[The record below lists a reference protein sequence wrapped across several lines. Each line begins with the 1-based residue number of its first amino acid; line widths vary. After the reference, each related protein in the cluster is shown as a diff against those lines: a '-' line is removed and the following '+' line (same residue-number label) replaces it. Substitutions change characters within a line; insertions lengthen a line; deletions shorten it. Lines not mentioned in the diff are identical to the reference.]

1 MFQITRQADYG
12 LLLMT
17 ALASHFPQG
26 YISLRDLAEERR
38 LPYRFLSKII
48 LPLRKSGLVDAQ
60 EGMSGGYRL
69 ARHPEEIHI
78 RTILEALGEDLML
91 VRCGSGDKACQSF
104 CQCSARGFWH
114 ELQVQINEILN
125 HYTLAQLV
133 QKSVPAFKSN
143 VLLNGF

>member
-1 MFQITRQADYG
+1 MFHVTRQADYG

-17 ALASHFPQG
+17 ALASHFPHG
-26 YISLRDLAEERR
+26 YISLRELAEERR

-60 EGMSGGYRL
+60 EGISGGYRL
-69 ARHPEEIHI
+69 ARHPEAI
-78 RTILEALGEDLML
+78 RIRDILEALGEDLML
-91 VRCGSGDKACQSF
+91 VRCGSGDKECQSF

-114 ELQVQINEILN
+114 ELQLGINEILN

-133 QKSVPAFKSN
+133 QKSIPSFKPN
-143 VLLNGF
+143 VLFN